1 MSFRVT
7 MSLELKPPRRRSRP
21 ARPKVGS
28 RHSPRA
34 GLVTTRSL
42 GAPQRAPTA
51 APARARPDAGP
62 PGGFKLTV
70 TQTPGPGPGRGA
82 TDPRAISVAGVSG
95 GAGPAMWSPAG
106 AGDSDVNTSKPGVTS
121 SVTR

>member
-1 MSFRVT
+1 
-7 MSLELKPPRRRSRP
+7 MSLELKPPRARRRSRP

-34 GLVTTRSL
+34 GLVATRSF
-42 GAPQRAPTA
+42 GAPRRAPTA
-51 APARARPDAGP
+51 APSDTPARARPDAGP

-70 TQTPGPGPGRGA
+70 TQTPGRGA
-82 TDPRAISVAGVSG
+82 TDPRAISGAGVSG
-95 GAGPAMWSPAG
+95 SAGPAIWSPAG

-121 SVTR
+121 SVTRRW